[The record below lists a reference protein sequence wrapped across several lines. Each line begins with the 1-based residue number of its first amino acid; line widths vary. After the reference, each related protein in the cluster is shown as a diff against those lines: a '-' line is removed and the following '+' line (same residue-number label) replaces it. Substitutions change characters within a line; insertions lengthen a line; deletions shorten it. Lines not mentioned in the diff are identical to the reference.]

1 VEEPRTR
8 SLQFAALLLGTA
20 LILGGLLA
28 YMFARLMA
36 RPLDAATRVAASVG
50 RGERV
55 EPGRSALAE
64 ANVLM
69 ETLGDASAELRRREE
84 HTDFLMRELA
94 HRAKNQLAVVKG
106 MALQTARQ
114 SKSVPEFI
122 AQFDPRIQGLAK
134 SQDVL
139 VRQNWKGARLSELAH
154 AHLDMFASPDRAGI
168 SGPELFLDSTAVQNI
183 GFALHELATNASKH
197 GALST
202 AKGRVSVAWSG
213 PDAGHIRLVWTEEG
227 GHPVTVPHQKGFG
240 HRVIMELVP
249 QALQGSAE
257 LEFTPD
263 GLRWSLAFP
272 AGHVLDLSTAIDT

>member
-1 VEEPRTR
+1 
-8 SLQFAALLLGTA
+8 
-20 LILGGLLA
+20 
-28 YMFARLMA
+28 MFGRLMA

-69 ETLGDASAELRRREE
+69 ETLGNASSELRRREE
-84 HTDFLMRELA
+84 HSDFLMRELA

-154 AHLDMFASPDRAGI
+154 AHLDLFASPDRATI
-168 SGPELFLDSTAVQNI
+168 SGPELFLNSTAVQNI

-202 AKGRVSVAWSG
+202 PKGRVSVTWSAPEERTHPSG
-213 PDAGHIRLVWTEEG
+213 VDRSRRTPGQDAATEGLWSSGNHGAGAARSSGFCRAGIHAGRTTLV
-227 GHPVTVPHQKGFG
+227 
-240 HRVIMELVP
+240 
-249 QALQGSAE
+249 A
-257 LEFTPD
+257 
-263 GLRWSLAFP
+263 
-272 AGHVLDLSTAIDT
+272 